1 MMPVPTV
8 VHRIVVTDIV
18 PCQIYYNVKK
28 GEEVIELTKIHI

>member
-8 VHRIVVTDIV
+8 VHRIVVNDIV

-28 GEEVIELTKIHI
+28 GKK